1 MSYLIK
7 LSKRDT
13 VELKR
18 LLRETESS
26 KVIKRYQ
33 CIHFKQ
39 QGIKNKDIAVLLCI
53 NIDTV
58 TDWLKVFLEKG
69 LKGLGEFDYE
79 GRRASV
85 LDSYKEEIKAHVDQ
99 NIVSSVKELQGH
111 IKQSYDVAVEHS
123 WLFRYCK
130 KNSIA
135 LTKRPK
141 AILQK

>member
-1 MSYLIK
+1 MSYKIK
-7 LSKRDT
+7 LSNKDA

-26 KVIKRYQ
+26 KALKRYQ
-33 CIHFKQ
+33 CIHFKE
-39 QGIKNKDIAVLLCI
+39 QGFKNMDIAMLLCVH
-53 NIDTV
+53 IDTI

-69 LKGLGEFDYE
+69 LKGLREFDYE
-79 GRRASV
+79 GRRVSV
-85 LDSYKEEIKAHVDQ
+85 LDNYKQEIKSHVDK

-111 IKQSYDVAVEHS
+111 IKKTHDVVVEHS

-141 AILQK
+141 VILQK

>member
-1 MSYLIK
+1 MSYTIK
-7 LSKRDT
+7 LSKQDAI
-13 VELKR
+13 ELKR

-26 KVIKRYQ
+26 KVLKRYQ

-39 QGIKNKDIAVLLCI
+39 QGIKNKDIAVLLCV

-58 TDWLKVFLEKG
+58 TDWLKFFLEKG
-69 LKGLGEFDYE
+69 VKGLGEFDYE
-79 GRRASV
+79 GRRVSV
-85 LDSYKEEIKAHVDQ
+85 LDDYKQEIKSYVDK

-111 IKQSYDVAVEHS
+111 IKKTCHVTVEHS

>member
-7 LSKRDT
+7 LSHHDAIK
-13 VELKR
+13 LKR

-26 KVIKRYQ
+26 KVLKRYQ

-39 QGIKNKDIAVLLCI
+39 QRIKNKDIALLLCV

-69 LKGLGEFDYE
+69 LMGLKEFDYD
-79 GRRASV
+79 GRRTSV
-85 LDSYKEEIKAHVDQ
+85 LDDYKQEIKSYVDK
-99 NIVSSVKELQGH
+99 NIVSSVKELQGF
-111 IKQSYDVAVEHS
+111 ISGTYNVDVEHS
-123 WLFRYCK
+123 WLFRYLK
-130 KNSIA
+130 KNSIV
-135 LTKRPK
+135 LTKRQK

>member
-1 MSYLIK
+1 M
-7 LSKRDT
+7 
-13 VELKR
+13 
-18 LLRETESS
+18 
-26 KVIKRYQ
+26 
-33 CIHFKQ
+33 
-39 QGIKNKDIAVLLCI
+39 
-53 NIDTV
+53 
-58 TDWLKVFLEKG
+58 
-69 LKGLGEFDYE
+69 
-79 GRRASV
+79 

>member
-1 MSYLIK
+1 MSYLVK
-7 LSKRDT
+7 LSHQDAN
-13 VELKR
+13 ELKR
-18 LLRETESS
+18 LIRETGSS
-26 KVIKRYQ
+26 KVLKRYQ

-39 QGIKNKDIAVLLCI
+39 QGIKNKNIAVLLCV

-69 LKGLGEFDYE
+69 LKSLREFDYE
-79 GRRASV
+79 GRRVSV
-85 LDSYKEEIKAHVDQ
+85 LDDYKPEIKSYVDK
-99 NIVSSVKELQGH
+99 NIVSSVKELQGY
-111 IKQSYDVAVEHS
+111 IKKTYHVAVEHS

-135 LTKRPK
+135 LTKRSK